1 MLGSPY
7 RMLFLQFAKNCNLL
21 ASDLMIERCLI
32 FNLWLLPSIMYSKP
46 QKLKNIKT
54 NINGL
59 NIIIGI
65 TF

>member
-1 MLGSPY
+1 
-7 RMLFLQFAKNCNLL
+7 MLFLQFAKNFSLPTN
-21 ASDLMIERCLI
+21 DLMIEHCLI
-32 FNLWLLPSIMYSKP
+32 LNLWLLPSILYSKP

-59 NIIIGI
+59 NMIIGI